1 MIESV
6 EIERLRGIRRG
17 RVDGL
22 APLTVL
28 VGQNGSGKSTV
39 LDALLI
45 GCSRDIGSAVV
56 QAVQRRSHVDF
67 ATPWLFWRAG
77 RDKSWAKISVD
88 PVAKDAATVLGY
100 ESDDGIDTV
109 NIGLDFLSEDPALKP
124 QHARLR
130 ARMGNARGSVTLGAK
145 NVVSETSEITRKTSL
160 TVSLIEATH
169 GERLDRL
176 LTIAIQAGRRR
187 AVESLLAEVIPG
199 LVSVLMLTD
208 KAGNPEVHFEYEWG
222 SVPVALAG
230 DGLRALTRLVY
241 ALATPKDALLLV
253 EEPEVHMHPR
263 ALDAAA
269 RAMVATVGRGN
280 QVVVSTHSL
289 DLIDDL
295 IRAADAA
302 GKLDDFAVFRTAI
315 VDGELRTSRFPGDE
329 AKFARD
335 QIEEDLR

>member
-6 EIERLRGIRRG
+6 QIERLRGIRSG

-45 GCSRDIGSAVV
+45 GCSSDLNAAII
-56 QAVQRRSHVDF
+56 QAVQRRPNIDF
-67 ATPWLFWRAG
+67 GAPWLVWQAG
-77 RDKSWAKISVD
+77 RGDNTAVVSLCDDMGVITS
-88 PVAKDAATVLGY
+88 TGLRY
-100 ESDDGIDTV
+100 ESREAEDRVTIEVSRPSVSSSFLNLRNDT
-109 NIGLDFLSEDPALKP
+109 PAVTFAKGNEVATSTP
-124 QHARLR
+124 ADRR
-130 ARMGNARGSVTLGAK
+130 AT
-145 NVVSETSEITRKTSL
+145 TST
-160 TVSLIEATH
+160 SLIEPTR

-176 LTIAIQAGRRR
+176 LTEAIKGGRRR
-187 AVESLLAEVIPG
+187 AVESLLSEVIPG

>member
-6 EIERLRGIRRG
+6 EIEHLRGIRSG

-45 GCSRDIGSAVV
+45 GCSHDTGQAVV
-56 QAVQRRSHVDF
+56 KAVGRRATIDF
-67 ATPWLFWRAG
+67 AAPWLLWRAG
-77 RDKSWAKISVD
+77 RD
-88 PVAKDAATVLGY
+88 VLARIVI
-100 ESDDGIDTV
+100 DD
-109 NIGLDFLSEDPALKP
+109 NI
-124 QHARLR
+124 R
-130 ARMGNARGSVTLGAK
+130 GAK
-145 NVVSETSEITRKTSL
+145 TIDYQVNKSAHDSIHVWFGDQTFVDFTADVSVEFKQGNEGTVWESSRDERLASEWTH
-160 TVSLIEATH
+160 LIEPTR

-176 LTIAIQAGRRR
+176 LTEAIKVGRRR
-187 AVESLLAEVIPG
+187 AVESLLSEVIPG